1 LVVNSKWSHSNPVS
15 YLSNKTNSVCL
26 PSVVHACTAY
36 FCYSLSRQEVDTKS
50 IGCFHR
56 WMLYHRLA
64 VIIDLISGLMCSKK
78 KTMFPCQ
85 YKDIVLKLGKH
96 YDVYKFKL
104 RLSSVVFIVYNPLK
118 FFHFNF
124 QLYGWVISPKR
135 YSKNLN
141 ILKN

>member
-36 FCYSLSRQEVDTKS
+36 FCYSLSRQEDTKS

-64 VIIDLISGLMCSKK
+64 VIIDLISGLKWSKK
-78 KTMFPCQ
+78 KTMFRCQ
-85 YKDIVLKLGKH
+85 YKDIVLKLGKN
-96 YDVYKFKL
+96 YDVCKFKL
-104 RLSSVVFIVYNPLK
+104 RLGVQSSSSCTILLK
-118 FFHFNF
+118 FSHLRFK
-124 QLYGWVISPKR
+124 LYGWVITKKIFEK
-135 YSKNLN
+135 SKHS
-141 ILKN
+141 